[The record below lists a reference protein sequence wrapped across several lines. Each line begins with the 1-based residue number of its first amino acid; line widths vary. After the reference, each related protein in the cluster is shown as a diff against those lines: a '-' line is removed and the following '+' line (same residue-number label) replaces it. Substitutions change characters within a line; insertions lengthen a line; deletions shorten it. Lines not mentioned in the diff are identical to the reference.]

1 MQKWPL
7 SLLEICLE
15 GENTN
20 IRGNLFEEPKHNLN
34 KTNASFLVKAVT
46 EWNAIEKSIKEK
58 TTLYSFNLIHTE
70 LFFVFSLV
78 YYFVNV
84 AFS

>member
-20 IRGNLFEEPKHNLN
+20 IRGNLLEEPKHNLN
-34 KTNASFLVKAVT
+34 KTNASFLVKAAT

-58 TTLYSFNLIHTE
+58 PTLYSFKWAVKK
-70 LFFVFSLV
+70 LFIDK
-78 YYFVNV
+78 Y
-84 AFS
+84 

>member
-34 KTNASFLVKAVT
+34 KVT
-46 EWNAIEKSIKEK
+46 DWNTIEKSIKEK
-58 TTLYSFNLIHTE
+58 TTLYSFN
-70 LFFVFSLV
+70 
-78 YYFVNV
+78 NNNNN
-84 AFS
+84 